1 MKLGQKTT
9 IRGGRKKEERMNKVK
24 ESIRSIPG
32 WPIEG
37 VIFRDLTTLMQ
48 DPEAFR
54 ESCDILVERY
64 KDQNI
69 DKIVGIDARGFVFG
83 AVLAY
88 KLGIG
93 FVPVRKKGKLPHK
106 TIEQSYSLENGEG
119 TLEMHEDSIEAGERV
134 VIVDDLI
141 ATGGTVGATVNLV
154 RKLGGDILE
163 CAFIVELPDLK
174 GRDQVKDCKIFSIA
188 EFEGL

>member
-1 MKLGQKTT
+1 MDL
-9 IRGGRKKEERMNKVK
+9 KET
-24 ESIRSIPG
+24 IRSIPG

-54 ESCDILVERY
+54 ESCDILYDRY
-64 KDQNI
+64 KSQAI

-93 FVPVRKKGKLPHK
+93 FVPVRKKGKLPYK
-106 TIEQSYSLENGEG
+106 TIQESYSLEYGQD
-119 TLEMHEDSIEAGERV
+119 TLEIHEDAIAKGERV

-141 ATGGTVGATVNLV
+141 ATGGTVGATVKLV
-154 RKLGGDILE
+154 GKLGAQLVE
-163 CAFIVELPDLK
+163 CAFVVELPDLK
-174 GRDQVKDCKIFSIA
+174 GRDQIPGCKVFAITQ
-188 EFEGL
+188 FEGD

>member
-1 MKLGQKTT
+1 MDLKQT
-9 IRGGRKKEERMNKVK
+9 
-24 ESIRSIPG
+24 IRSIPD
-32 WPIEG
+32 WPIKG

-48 DPEAFR
+48 DPDAFR
-54 ESCDILVERY
+54 ESCDILYERY
-64 KDQNI
+64 KDKNL

-88 KLGIG
+88 RLGIG

-106 TIEQSYSLENGEG
+106 TIEQSYSLEYGQG
-119 TLEMHEDSIEAGERV
+119 TLEMHEDSLSPNEKV

-141 ATGGTVGATVNLV
+141 ATGGTVGATVDLV
-154 RKLGGDILE
+154 RQLKADLIE

-174 GRDQVKDCKIFSIA
+174 GREQIHNCPLFSITQ
-188 EFEGL
+188 FEGE

>member
-1 MKLGQKTT
+1 MDL
-9 IRGGRKKEERMNKVK
+9 KET
-24 ESIRSIPG
+24 IRSIPG

-48 DPEAFR
+48 DPEAYR
-54 ESCDILVERY
+54 ESCDILYDRY
-64 KDQNI
+64 KDKKF
-69 DKIVGIDARGFVFG
+69 DKIGGIDARGFVFG

-93 FVPVRKKGKLPHK
+93 FIPVRKKGKLPHN
-106 TIEQSYSLENGEG
+106 TIEETYSLEYGED
-119 TLEMHEDSIEAGERV
+119 TLEIHEDAVGKGEKV

-141 ATGGTVGATVNLV
+141 ATGGTVGATVKLV
-154 RKLGGDILE
+154 EKLGADIIE

-174 GRDQVKDCKIFSIA
+174 GREQINGQNIFAIT
-188 EFEGL
+188 EFKGE